1 MKVSELLDYSSD
13 RARMEEVLRALDVP
27 SFAIKS
33 PIVIDTISKRHG
45 LALDELAFMRSIPTA
60 RSWFLFPAPI
70 CSPAPAGSR
79 ACPDKAYPSPDDL
92 AKDVVAIL
100 REEIIALR
108 DHGCDFVQ
116 LDEPTLSQVVFG
128 EETTET
134 FMCAALPNR
143 RDPTDELEMAVRL
156 MNETLDGID
165 GIKTWRTRLPG
176 QLEQEGEVL
185 LQGNYGPMLPYL
197 TQMNIDRLVLECATP
212 RAGEM
217 AVFQEYANEKEIGL
231 GVVNPRTDDVEP
243 PEQIVARVKE
253 LLQYF
258 DPDKIYLNPDAVR
271 HLRRAQRQHARHGR
285 EEDAGY
291 HRSCGAAAGR
301 VCVACRYRV
310 RLHDGVADVP
320 SSQPAPVGARSRGTG
335 EWGYTAKHPK
345 RAGARRL
352 RCSSQLLNGAV
363 GTIMGIARFALLPAD
378 WQRKPA
384 TLTSDV
390 CTGWPATCTPIST
403 KTWTRPKTWR
413 PAWTTLAGWLD
424 RLEQLP

>member
-1 MKVSELLDYSSD
+1 MANTPLFPVTVVGSWPRSADLIRALRQKEAGEITYDQFSALADGEVLDCIRAQEAAGVDIVSDGEQRRDNFYSFAVDKLNGMQLMKVSELLDYSSD

-33 PIVIDTISKRHG
+33 PIVIDTISKRRG
-45 LALDELAFMRSIPTA
+45 LALDELAFIKEHTDRAVMVPIPGPYMLTRSG
-60 RSWFLFPAPI
+60 WFEGL
-70 CSPAPAGSR
+70 S
-79 ACPDKAYPSPDDL
+79 DKAYPTPDDL

-156 MNETLDGID
+156 MNETLEGID
-165 GIKTWRTRLPG
+165 GIKTGVHVCRGNWSKK
-176 QLEQEGEVL
+176 EEVL

-243 PEQIVARVKE
+243 AEQIVARVKE

-258 DPDKIYLNPDAVR
+258 DPDKIFLNPDCGFGTFAERNVNT
-271 HLRRAQRQHARHGR
+271 HDMAAKKMQVITEAANILRA
-285 EEDAGY
+285 EYE
-291 HRSCGAAAGR
+291 
-301 VCVACRYRV
+301 
-310 RLHDGVADVP
+310 
-320 SSQPAPVGARSRGTG
+320 
-335 EWGYTAKHPK
+335 
-345 RAGARRL
+345 
-352 RCSSQLLNGAV
+352 
-363 GTIMGIARFALLPAD
+363 
-378 WQRKPA
+378 
-384 TLTSDV
+384 
-390 CTGWPATCTPIST
+390 
-403 KTWTRPKTWR
+403 
-413 PAWTTLAGWLD
+413 
-424 RLEQLP
+424 

>member
-1 MKVSELLDYSSD
+1 MANTPLFPVTVVGSWPRSAELIRALRSKEAGEITLAQFNEVADGEVLACIRAQEAAGVDIISDGEQRRDNFYSFAVDKLNGMQLMKVSELLDYSSD

-33 PIVIDTISKRHG
+33 PIVIDTISKRQG
-45 LALDELAFMRSIPTA
+45 LALDELAFMREHTDRAIMVPIPGPYMLT
-60 RSWFLFPAPI
+60 RSGWFEGL
-70 CSPAPAGSR
+70 S
-79 ACPDKAYPSPDDL
+79 DKAYPSPDDL
-92 AKDVVAIL
+92 AKDVVEIL

-165 GIKTWRTRLPG
+165 GIKTGVHVCRGNWSKK
-176 QLEQEGEVL
+176 EEVL

-231 GVVNPRTDDVEP
+231 GVVNPRTDDIEP
-243 PEQIVARVKE
+243 AEQIVERVKE

-258 DPDKIYLNPDAVR
+258 DADKIYLNPDCGFGTFAERNVNT
-271 HLRRAQRQHARHGR
+271 HDMAAKKMQVITEAAELLRAEYA
-285 EEDAGY
+285 
-291 HRSCGAAAGR
+291 
-301 VCVACRYRV
+301 
-310 RLHDGVADVP
+310 
-320 SSQPAPVGARSRGTG
+320 
-335 EWGYTAKHPK
+335 
-345 RAGARRL
+345 
-352 RCSSQLLNGAV
+352 
-363 GTIMGIARFALLPAD
+363 
-378 WQRKPA
+378 
-384 TLTSDV
+384 
-390 CTGWPATCTPIST
+390 
-403 KTWTRPKTWR
+403 
-413 PAWTTLAGWLD
+413 
-424 RLEQLP
+424 

>member
-1 MKVSELLDYSSD
+1 MANTPLFPVTVVGSWPRSVDLIRALRRKEAGEITLAEFNEVADDEVLACIRAQEAAGVDIISDGEQRRDNFYSFAVDKLNGMQLMKVSELLDYSSD

-45 LALDELAFMRSIPTA
+45 LALDELAFMREHTDRQIMVPIPGPYMLT
-60 RSWFLFPAPI
+60 RSGWFEGL
-70 CSPAPAGSR
+70 S
-79 ACPDKAYPSPDDL
+79 DKAYPSPDDL
-92 AKDVVAIL
+92 ARDVVEIL

-165 GIKTWRTRLPG
+165 GIKTGVHVCRGNWSKK
-176 QLEQEGEVL
+176 EEVL

-243 PEQIVARVKE
+243 AEQIVARVKE

-258 DPDKIYLNPDAVR
+258 DPDKIYLNPDCGFGTFAERNVNTHDMAAKKMR
-271 HLRRAQRQHARHGR
+271 VITEAAQILRA
-285 EEDAGY
+285 EYE
-291 HRSCGAAAGR
+291 
-301 VCVACRYRV
+301 
-310 RLHDGVADVP
+310 
-320 SSQPAPVGARSRGTG
+320 
-335 EWGYTAKHPK
+335 
-345 RAGARRL
+345 
-352 RCSSQLLNGAV
+352 
-363 GTIMGIARFALLPAD
+363 
-378 WQRKPA
+378 
-384 TLTSDV
+384 
-390 CTGWPATCTPIST
+390 
-403 KTWTRPKTWR
+403 
-413 PAWTTLAGWLD
+413 
-424 RLEQLP
+424 

>member
-1 MKVSELLDYSSD
+1 MPDTPLFPVTVVGSWPRSADLIRALRSKEAGELTYEEFSAVADGEVLSCIRAQEEAGVDIISDGEQRRDNFYSFAVDKLNGMQLMKVSELLDYSTD

-45 LALDELAFMRSIPTA
+45 LALDELAFMKEHTDRSIMVPIPGPYMLT
-60 RSWFLFPAPI
+60 RSGWFEGL
-70 CSPAPAGSR
+70 S
-79 ACPDKAYPSPDDL
+79 DKAYPSPDDL

-165 GIKTWRTRLPG
+165 GIKTGVHVCRGNWSKK
-176 QLEQEGEVL
+176 EEVL

-231 GVVNPRTDDVEP
+231 GVVNPRTDDIEP
-243 PEQIVARVKE
+243 TAQIVDRVKE

-258 DPDKIYLNPDAVR
+258 DPDKIYLNPDCGFGTFAERNVNT
-271 HLRRAQRQHARHGR
+271 HDMAAKKMQAITEAAQILRAEHG
-285 EEDAGY
+285 
-291 HRSCGAAAGR
+291 
-301 VCVACRYRV
+301 
-310 RLHDGVADVP
+310 
-320 SSQPAPVGARSRGTG
+320 
-335 EWGYTAKHPK
+335 
-345 RAGARRL
+345 
-352 RCSSQLLNGAV
+352 
-363 GTIMGIARFALLPAD
+363 
-378 WQRKPA
+378 
-384 TLTSDV
+384 
-390 CTGWPATCTPIST
+390 
-403 KTWTRPKTWR
+403 
-413 PAWTTLAGWLD
+413 
-424 RLEQLP
+424 

>member
-1 MKVSELLDYSSD
+1 MSDTPLFPVTVVGSWPRSAELIRALRQKEAGELTYDEFSALADSEVLACIRAQEAAGVDIISDGEQRRDNFYSFAVDKLTGMQLMKVSELLDYSTD

-33 PIVIDTISKRHG
+33 PIVVDKIGKRNG
-45 LALDELAFMRSIPTA
+45 LALDELAFIKEHTDRAVMVPIPGPYMLTRSG
-60 RSWFLFPAPI
+60 WFEGL
-70 CSPAPAGSR
+70 S
-79 ACPDKAYPSPDDL
+79 DKAYPTPDDL
-92 AKDVVAIL
+92 ARDVVEIL

-165 GIKTWRTRLPG
+165 GIKTGVHVCRGNWSKK
-176 QLEQEGEVL
+176 EEVL

-217 AVFQEYANEKEIGL
+217 AVFQEYGNEKEIGL
-231 GVVNPRTDDVEP
+231 GVVNPRTDDIEP
-243 PEQIVARVKE
+243 AEQIVARVKE

-258 DPDKIYLNPDAVR
+258 DPDKIYLNPDCGFGTFAERNVNTHDMAAR
-271 HLRRAQRQHARHGR
+271 KLQVITDAAELLRAEYA
-285 EEDAGY
+285 
-291 HRSCGAAAGR
+291 
-301 VCVACRYRV
+301 
-310 RLHDGVADVP
+310 
-320 SSQPAPVGARSRGTG
+320 
-335 EWGYTAKHPK
+335 
-345 RAGARRL
+345 
-352 RCSSQLLNGAV
+352 
-363 GTIMGIARFALLPAD
+363 
-378 WQRKPA
+378 
-384 TLTSDV
+384 
-390 CTGWPATCTPIST
+390 
-403 KTWTRPKTWR
+403 
-413 PAWTTLAGWLD
+413 
-424 RLEQLP
+424 

>member
-1 MKVSELLDYSSD
+1 MPDAPLFPVTVVGSWPRSAELIRALRRKEAGEISYDEFSSLADGEVLDCIRAQEAAGVDIISDGEQRRDNFYSFAVDKLNGMQLMKVSELLDYSSD

-45 LALDELAFMRSIPTA
+45 LALDELAFVKEHTDRAIMVPIPGPYMLTRSG
-60 RSWFLFPAPI
+60 WFEGL
-70 CSPAPAGSR
+70 S
-79 ACPDKAYPSPDDL
+79 DKAYPTPDDL
-92 AKDVVAIL
+92 AKDVVEIL

-165 GIKTWRTRLPG
+165 GIKTGVHVCRGNWSKK
-176 QLEQEGEVL
+176 EEVL
-185 LQGNYGPMLPYL
+185 LSGNYGPMLPYL

-217 AVFQEYANEKEIGL
+217 AVFQEYGNEKEIGL

-243 PEQIVARVKE
+243 AEQIVARVKE

-258 DPDKIYLNPDAVR
+258 DPDKIYLNPDCGFGTFAERNVNT
-271 HLRRAQRQHARHGR
+271 HDMAAKKMQVITDAAKILRA
-285 EEDAGY
+285 EY
-291 HRSCGAAAGR
+291 
-301 VCVACRYRV
+301 
-310 RLHDGVADVP
+310 
-320 SSQPAPVGARSRGTG
+320 
-335 EWGYTAKHPK
+335 K
-345 RAGARRL
+345 
-352 RCSSQLLNGAV
+352 
-363 GTIMGIARFALLPAD
+363 
-378 WQRKPA
+378 
-384 TLTSDV
+384 
-390 CTGWPATCTPIST
+390 
-403 KTWTRPKTWR
+403 
-413 PAWTTLAGWLD
+413 
-424 RLEQLP
+424 

>member
-1 MKVSELLDYSSD
+1 MANTSLFPVTVVGSWPRSADLIRALRRKEAGEITLAQFNEVADGEVLSCIRAQEAAGVDIISDGEQRRDNFYSFAVDKLNGMQLMKVSELLDYSSD

-45 LALDELAFMRSIPTA
+45 LALDELAFMREHTDRQIMVPIPGPYMLT
-60 RSWFLFPAPI
+60 RSGWFEGL
-70 CSPAPAGSR
+70 S
-79 ACPDKAYPSPDDL
+79 DKAYPSPDDL

-165 GIKTWRTRLPG
+165 GIKTGVHVCRGNWSKK
-176 QLEQEGEVL
+176 EEVL

-258 DPDKIYLNPDAVR
+258 DPDKIYLNPDCGFGTFAERNVNT
-271 HLRRAQRQHARHGR
+271 HDMAAKKMQVITEAAELLRAEYA
-285 EEDAGY
+285 
-291 HRSCGAAAGR
+291 
-301 VCVACRYRV
+301 
-310 RLHDGVADVP
+310 
-320 SSQPAPVGARSRGTG
+320 
-335 EWGYTAKHPK
+335 
-345 RAGARRL
+345 
-352 RCSSQLLNGAV
+352 
-363 GTIMGIARFALLPAD
+363 
-378 WQRKPA
+378 
-384 TLTSDV
+384 
-390 CTGWPATCTPIST
+390 
-403 KTWTRPKTWR
+403 
-413 PAWTTLAGWLD
+413 
-424 RLEQLP
+424 